1 MRTFSLIA
9 VLLAVVASPGR
20 LAAQPAAAGVVTTLV
35 GQVTVARAAAP
46 APVALKFK
54 DSVFLRD
61 RIETRQDSVVRV
73 LLGGRALVTV
83 RELSVFTVTEE
94 PGRARIDLSEGKLA
108 VGVAKSLLRPGE
120 AIEIRTPNAVAA
132 VRGSELVAE
141 VTRAAGVPH
150 TTFTA
155 LEISL
160 PITVTPLGAP
170 GATVNLGINQAVSLT
185 GLANALTITPV
196 RNLTPAQ
203 AQDAARTGQAP
214 KPKEQSE
221 RPPERVAQKVSEE
234 KTREAAQLSET
245 LVGAGGV
252 GERAVSSTVNAEL
265 TGFKVADIRTSDL
278 FIATSTALDEV
289 NEVTEQALKEAEA
302 AEPAFNPQ
310 FALIDQQV
318 QAGAQETVKTYSG
331 TVRETFSPVIDVF
344 GSTVVQSG
352 HGTFFKLE
360 PGANVTI
367 PGFFSYTQDS
377 TIRTGGNILTVGD
390 GATLNVGLGLFG
402 LLHFVTSTTV
412 TGAETVAIGAGA
424 QVTTERSLIRGDG
437 ATFVAGADVDGAPF
451 VGIGEGARVRTGI
464 LPFIVVDGL
473 RDEVTNEVLTR
484 SSISTTGALLSV
496 GAGASLTT
504 GQGLFGVV
512 TLDATDVVAGAE
524 VVAIEPRARVDLHQ
538 GLVSGVDSVFIA
550 GASRTAPFVRIG
562 ANAQVTSDTVTPF
575 LLVGGGG
582 IVASGSVLEIEEGGS
597 LVSTGAS
604 TFPFLAFTGTEVSAG
619 GDVMSFATGSRLA
632 LDRPFGIFNASTID
646 VGGSVLG
653 VAAGATISV
662 PESLTIAALIFSNSL
677 VRTAADVIRLEPGA
691 AFALNRPLIFAD
703 LSGILSTGGSFL
715 GLGGG
720 AQLASSEVTTIDLVH
735 VKDSVVIA
743 AVDLVHLGPNARLDL
758 VRPLLFGERSSLGA
772 DGRGVFLDDGARLV
786 SSGQAFAAITL
797 SETDVTTGDALALVH
812 LGARVD
818 LGRSLLS
825 TFEGTLTLGRGLLTV
840 APGGQVVVTGTT
852 DPLFVIAGGNHGV
865 ATEPGSAMFNLAGSA
880 TALDV
885 ESGLVVGT
893 DRPVQLAGSLL
904 GLVDGTIT
912 TQQAVRLDTAL
923 LEASRPLLQVVRS
936 TLNVATDAVDLSLRS
951 KVTALGPFLALDAG
965 TISVLAGALVNV
977 AGGSFLKVVG
987 DFLDLRNGSAVNLL
1001 NGPLLSVSGGSAV
1014 NITGGLVNFGGT
1026 GGNQVNVANNLCPC
1040 TTVSGLPVAFQ
1051 NGATPANVSIGP
1063 NPIRNGNLGTLGLA
1077 SPTAAAIVVSGPTSR
1092 VTIGAP

>member
-1 MRTFSLIA
+1 MRTFLLIA
-9 VLLAVVASPGR
+9 VLLAVAAAPAP
-20 LAAQPAAAGVVTTLV
+20 LAAQPAPAGVVTSLV
-35 GQVTVARAAAP
+35 GQVTVARAAVP

-73 LLGGRALVTV
+73 LLGGKALVTV
-83 RELSVFTVTEE
+83 RELSVFVITEE
-94 PGRARIDLSEGKLA
+94 PGRARIDLAEGKLA
-108 VGVAKSLLRPGE
+108 VGVAKTLLRPGE

-141 VTRAAGVPH
+141 VSVAGGVPR

-160 PITVTPLGAP
+160 PIAVTPLGAA
-170 GATVNLGINQAVSLT
+170 GAVVNLGINQAVSLS
-185 GLANALTITPV
+185 GLASTLTVTPV

-252 GERAVSSTVNAEL
+252 GERAVPSTVSAEL
-265 TGFKVADIRTSDL
+265 TGFTVADIRTGDL
-278 FIATSTALDEV
+278 FIATSNAIDEV
-289 NEVTEQALKEAEA
+289 HAVSERAIEEAEA
-302 AEPAFNPQ
+302 AEPPFNPQ
-310 FALIDQQV
+310 FALVDQQV
-318 QAGAQETVKTYSG
+318 QAGAQDTVKTYSG
-331 TVRETFSPVIDVF
+331 TVRETFSPVIAVV

-352 HGTFFKLE
+352 QGAFFRLA
-360 PGANVTI
+360 PGASVTT
-367 PGFFSYTQDS
+367 PGFFSLTRDS
-377 TIRTGGNILTVGD
+377 VIRTGGNILAVGD
-390 GATLNVGLGLFG
+390 AASLNVGLGVNG
-402 LLHFVTSTTV
+402 LLEVEQSSIT

-424 QVTTERSLIRGDG
+424 RVTTERSLVLGIGSS
-437 ATFVAGADVDGAPF
+437 FVAGADVGGAAL
-451 VGIGEGARVRTGI
+451 VGIGEGAQVRTGI
-464 LPFIVVDGL
+464 LPFIAVGPTRDPVTEEPVD
-473 RDEVTNEVLTR
+473 R
-484 SSISTTGALLSV
+484 SSITTSGALLSI
-496 GAGASLTT
+496 GAGATLTT
-504 GQGLFGVV
+504 GAGLFGVV
-512 TLDATDVVAGAE
+512 TVGQTDVVAGAE
-524 VVAIEPRARVDLHQ
+524 IVAIEPRARVDLHQ
-538 GLVSGVDSVFIA
+538 GLVSGVESTFVA
-550 GASRTAPFVRIG
+550 GASRVAPFVRIG
-562 ANAQVTSDTVTPF
+562 ADAQVTSDTVTPF
-575 LLVGGGG
+575 ILVGGGL
-582 IVASGSVLEIEEGGS
+582 VASGSVLEVEAGAS
-597 LVSTGAS
+597 LVSTGA
-604 TFPFLAFTGTEVSAG
+604 TVFPFLAFTSGAVSAG
-619 GDVMSFATGSRLA
+619 GDVMSFASGSRLV
-632 LDRPFGIFNASTID
+632 LDRPFSVFDSSTVD

-653 VAAGATISV
+653 VAAGASLSV
-662 PESLTIAALIFSNSL
+662 PESINVAALIFNESI

-691 AFALNRPLIFAD
+691 AFALNRPLVQAA

-715 GLGGG
+715 GLGAG
-720 AQLASSEVTTIDLVH
+720 ALFASPEVTIVDLVT
-735 VKDSVVIA
+735 VTDSVVIA
-743 AVDLVHLGPNARLDL
+743 AADLFHLGPNARLEM
-758 VRPLLFGERSSLGA
+758 VRPLLFGVRSSLGA

-812 LGARVD
+812 PGARMD

-825 TFEGTLTLGRGLLTV
+825 TFEGTLALGRGFLTV
-840 APGGQVVVTGTT
+840 APGGEVVVTGTA
-852 DPLFVIAGGNHGV
+852 DPLVVVAGGSHGV
-865 ATEPGSAMFNLAGSA
+865 ATEPGSAMFNLSGGA
-880 TALDV
+880 TARDA

-893 DRPVQLAGSLL
+893 DRPVQHAGSLL
-904 GLVDGTIT
+904 GLVDGAIT

-923 LEASRPLLQVVRS
+923 LDASKPLLQIVRS
-936 TLNVATDAVDLSLRS
+936 TLNVAADAIDLSLRS

-987 DFLDLRNGSAVNLL
+987 DFLDLRNGSTVNLL
-1001 NGPLLSVSGGSAV
+1001 NGPLLSVSGGSVV

-1026 GGNQVNVANNLCPC
+1026 GGNRVNVANSLCPC
-1040 TTVSGLPVAFQ
+1040 TTLAGVPVAFQ

-1077 SPTAAAIVVSGPTSR
+1077 SPNAAAIVVSGPTSR